1 MTNQVQNPTVNVVN
15 YNAGLGW
22 GNTIE
27 IKGVSVQYD
36 LGANADI
43 SPVPG
48 LFSPV
53 KINIGSTENAN
64 IVISGIVNKKTSAD
78 MTNLNYIR
86 QMVKTK
92 GVKLFYYPVSESDNS
107 QYITAAFGEVDTL
120 NSIPVYHNSG
130 MLGSTVKH
138 IHVRV
143 IGFSVTQSAD
153 SNFLSFR
160 ITCTETA

>member
-1 MTNQVQNPTVNVVN
+1 MTNQVQTPATNVVA

-22 GNTIE
+22 GDAVE
-27 IKGVSVQYD
+27 LKGVSIQYEI
-36 LGANADI
+36 GANADI

-64 IVISGIVNKKTSAD
+64 IVISGIVNKKTSTD

-92 GVKLFYYPVSESDNS
+92 GVKLFYYPTTESDNA
-107 QYITAAFGEVDTL
+107 QYITSAFGETDT
-120 NSIPVYHNSG
+120 YHNASSG
-130 MLGSTVKH
+130 KPLTATVKH
-138 IHVRV
+138 IHVRI
-143 IGFSVTQSAD
+143 IGFSVGQTAD
-153 SNFLSFR
+153 ANLLTYR
-160 ITCTETA
+160 ITLSETA